1 MQCVDLIVAYFR
13 YLGVSSPGLPNQIAA
28 DCAEISPPSGM
39 KKIQGAQIQRTG
51 RIFACG
57 EEMIRCAETVF
68 CAIWQTGGRAGKQQR
83 TVTAKSEVSVE
94 DSEDA
99 ALAGGEVE
107 RTFHVIPK
115 GTQVDFQ
122 C

>member
-57 EEMIRCAETVF
+57 EEMIRCAEMVF
-68 CAIWQTGGRAGKQQR
+68 CAIW
-83 TVTAKSEVSVE
+83 
-94 DSEDA
+94 
-99 ALAGGEVE
+99 
-107 RTFHVIPK
+107 
-115 GTQVDFQ
+115 
-122 C
+122 